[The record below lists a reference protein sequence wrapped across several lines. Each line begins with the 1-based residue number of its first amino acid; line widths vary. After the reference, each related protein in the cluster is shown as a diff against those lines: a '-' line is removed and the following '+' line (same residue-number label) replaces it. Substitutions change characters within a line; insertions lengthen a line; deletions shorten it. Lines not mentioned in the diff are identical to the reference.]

1 MKGLLGLAG
10 LLLALLIVGLLAKKQ
25 LAAMQTAV
33 PAPASATQSGPSGP
47 DAMPAGKPQ
56 GQGAQI
62 EQQYK
67 QALDAAMQ
75 KARPAS
81 DEN

>member
-10 LLLALLIVGLLAKKQ
+10 LVLALVIVGLLVKKQ
-25 LAAMQTAV
+25 LAATQIVV
-33 PAPASATQSGPSGP
+33 PAPTPATQPGPTGP
-47 DAMPAGKPQ
+47 DGMPVGKPQ
-56 GQGAQI
+56 GQGARI